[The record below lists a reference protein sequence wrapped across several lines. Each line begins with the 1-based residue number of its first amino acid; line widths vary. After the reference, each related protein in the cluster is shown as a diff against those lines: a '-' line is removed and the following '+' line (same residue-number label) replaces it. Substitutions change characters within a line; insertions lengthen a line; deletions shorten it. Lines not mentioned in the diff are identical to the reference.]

1 MVLLKYLSNF
11 WRALEMPLINCE
23 IDFILNWP
31 TNCFIL
37 DASVNNQVLTF
48 TITNTKCYVPVLT
61 LSTRNKKKLLE
72 QLKSSFKRTI

>member
-23 IDFILNWP
+23 IDFILNWS

-61 LSTRNKKKLLE
+61 LSTQNKEKLLQ
-72 QLKSSFKRTI
+72 QLESSFKRTI